1 MRQLITEFPNQM
13 RDAWKVVENSP
24 IDLEGFIPKGAL
36 ILGMGGSGISGVIA
50 SRMLAATSPVL
61 QSRPIQT
68 IRFRVGWALTH
79 W

>member
-13 RDAWKVVENSP
+13 RDAWNVVENSP

-50 SRMLAATSPVL
+50 SRMLAATSPV
-61 QSRPIQT
+61 PIQANSDYS
-68 IRFRVGWALTH
+68 IPGWVGA
-79 W
+79 